1 MISFEGV
8 VKKYQTKTAL
18 ANINFGMYEKEMAFL
33 TGHSGAGKSTLL
45 RLIPGIEKPD
55 RGSVVVDGK
64 DVAKLKESKLPHL
77 RRRIGFIFQQHY
89 LLFDRSV
96 FDNVSLPLQICG
108 TTPTQSAPRVRAALR
123 KVGLEGTENLN
134 PVILS
139 AGEQQRVG
147 IARAIVNRPLILLAD
162 EPTGNLDPQLS
173 VEIMQLFAEFNSVG
187 VTVLIAS
194 HDLSLI
200 EKFNYRIIRLSH
212 GEITEK

>member
-1 MISFEGV
+1 MISFERVG
-8 VKKYQTKTAL
+8 KKYQDQTAL
-18 ANINFGMYEKEMAFL
+18 FDVSFSMEAGEMAFL

-45 RLIPGIEKPD
+45 SLIPSIEKPD
-55 RGSVVVDGK
+55 QGRVIIDGK
-64 DVAKLKESKLPHL
+64 DLSKLKASRLPHL
-77 RRRIGFIFQQHY
+77 RRRIGFVFQQHR

-108 TTPTQSAPRVRAALR
+108 IMPEQSESRVRAALR
-123 KVGLEGTENLN
+123 KVGLEDKGSLN
-134 PVILS
+134 PKVLS

-162 EPTGNLDPQLS
+162 EPTGNLDPELS
-173 VEIMQLFAEFNSVG
+173 EEIIRLFMEFNSVG

-200 EKFNYRIIRLSH
+200 GKFDYRIIHLSH
-212 GEITEK
+212 GKII

>member
-1 MISFEGV
+1 MISFEKVG
-8 VKKYQTKTAL
+8 KKYQDQTAL
-18 ANINFGMYEKEMAFL
+18 SDVSFSMEAGEMAFL

-45 RLIPGIEKPD
+45 SLIPSIEKPD
-55 RGSVVVDGK
+55 QGRVIIDGK
-64 DVAKLKESKLPHL
+64 DLGKLKASRLPHL
-77 RRRIGFIFQQHY
+77 RRRIGFVFQQHR

-108 TTPTQSAPRVRAALR
+108 IMPEQSESRVCAALR
-123 KVGLEGTENLN
+123 KVGLEDKGSLN
-134 PVILS
+134 PKVLS

-162 EPTGNLDPQLS
+162 EPTGNLDPELS
-173 VEIMQLFAEFNSVG
+173 EEIIRLFMEFNSVG

-200 EKFNYRIIRLSH
+200 GKFDCRIIHLSH
-212 GEITEK
+212 GKII